1 MSRRELNLRVNGAPV
16 QALVEPRQSLADF
29 LREQCQLTGTHV
41 SCEQGVCGAC
51 TVLLDGQPVRSC
63 ITLGVACEGRAVQ
76 TIEGFEDDATMEQL
90 RQAFN
95 REHAL
100 QCGFCTPGMLIS
112 ARDIVTRLPGINET
126 RVRYELAG
134 NLCRCTGY
142 VGIVRAVAS
151 SLGESGS
158 PGTPELPAQALPAAG
173 AFAAFNPIDVG
184 VPAGAAHSDSTIP
197 ATSAGPGT
205 PGAAQIEEVILVQ
218 GCGAQGLWQLLG
230 DISAAAACIPGSR
243 IDDFDGRKLTGR
255 VRIAF
260 GPIKADFA
268 GTASVERDDA
278 TRQAV
283 ILGTGTDALSRTSAS
298 AKISYRVAAD
308 GGRPEAARLII
319 GMDYSVQGP
328 LAQFSRSEL
337 VRSLVRQLVRD
348 FGRNLETM
356 VSGGPMT
363 AAPAAGLNAFSLL
376 RRWLVAKLASLF
388 SGDGRQR

>member
-51 TVLLDGQPVRSC
+51 TVLVDGQPVRSC
-63 ITLGVACEGRAVQ
+63 ITLGVACEGREIQ
-76 TIEGFEDDATMEQL
+76 TIEGFEDDATMERL

-112 ARDIVTRLPGINET
+112 ARDIVTRLPGIDEN
-126 RVRYELAG
+126 RLRHELAG

-142 VGIVRAVAS
+142 VGIVRAVSAN
-151 SLGESGS
+151 LGAAGS
-158 PGTPELPAQALPAAG
+158 PGAPVEAQALPAAG
-173 AFAAFNPIDVG
+173 AFAAFDPVDVG
-184 VPAGAAHSDSTIP
+184 APASAAHGGAAATAQSGGP
-197 ATSAGPGT
+197 AAPGT
-205 PGAAQIEEVILVQ
+205 AQIEESILVQ
-218 GCGAQGLWQLLG
+218 GCDVQRLWQLLE
-230 DISAAAACIPGSR
+230 DTKAAAACIPGAR
-243 IDDFDGRKLTGR
+243 IEHFDGRELKGG

-268 GTASVERDDA
+268 GTASVERNEA
-278 TRQAV
+278 ARQAV
-283 ILGTGTDALSRTSAS
+283 IIGTGTDALSRTSAS
-298 AKISYRVAAD
+298 TKIAYRVEAES
-308 GGRPEAARLII
+308 GRPDAARLLI

-348 FGRNLETM
+348 FGRNLESM
-356 VSGGPMT
+356 AAGGPMQ
-363 AAPAAGLNAFSLL
+363 APPAAGLNAFALL
-376 RRWLVAKLASLF
+376 WRWLAAKLASLF
-388 SGDGRQR
+388 GGGRGQR

>member
-1 MSRRELNLRVNGAPV
+1 M
-16 QALVEPRQSLADF
+16 
-29 LREQCQLTGTHV
+29 

-51 TVLLDGQPVRSC
+51 TVLVDGQPVRSC
-63 ITLGVACEGRAVQ
+63 ITLGVACEGREIQ
-76 TIEGFEDDATMEQL
+76 TIEGFEDDAAMEQL

-112 ARDIVTRLPGINET
+112 ARDIVTRLPGIDEN
-126 RVRYELAG
+126 RLRHELAG

-151 SLGESGS
+151 NLGAAAA
-158 PGTPELPAQALPAAG
+158 PGAVETPARDLTAAG
-173 AFAAFNPIDVG
+173 AFATFDPVDIGAPES
-184 VPAGAAHSDSTIP
+184 AAHGDAAAP
-197 ATSAGPGT
+197 APRGGPAAA
-205 PGAAQIEEVILVQ
+205 GAAQIEESILVQ
-218 GCGAQGLWQLLG
+218 GCDVQRLWQLLE
-230 DISAAAACIPGSR
+230 DTKAAAACIPGAR
-243 IDDFDGRKLTGR
+243 IEHFDGRELKGG

-268 GTASVERDDA
+268 GTASVERDEA
-278 TRQAV
+278 ARRAV
-283 ILGTGTDALSRTSAS
+283 IIGTGTDALSRTRAS
-298 AKISYRVAAD
+298 TKISYRVEAES
-308 GGRPEAARLII
+308 GRPDAARLLI

-348 FGRNLETM
+348 FGRNLESM
-356 VSGGPMT
+356 ASGGPMQ

-376 RRWLVAKLASLF
+376 WRWLAAKLASLF
-388 SGDGRQR
+388 GGDRGQR

>member
-1 MSRRELNLRVNGAPV
+1 MSRRELNLQVNGAPV

-51 TVLLDGQPVRSC
+51 TVLVDGQPVRSC

-76 TIEGFEDDATMEQL
+76 TIEGLEDDATMERL

-112 ARDIVTRLPGINET
+112 ARDIVTRLPGIDET
-126 RVRYELAG
+126 RLRYELAG

-151 SLGESGS
+151 SLGAPES
-158 PGTPELPAQALPAAG
+158 PAQALPAAA
-173 AFAAFNPIDVG
+173 AFAAFEPVDVG
-184 VPAGAAHSDSTIP
+184 EPEGAARSDAAIP
-197 ATSAGPGT
+197 TTSAGPAV
-205 PGAAQIEEVILVQ
+205 PGAAQIEESILVQ
-218 GCGAQGLWQLLG
+218 GCDAQDLWQLLG
-230 DISAAAACIPGSR
+230 DISAAAACIPGAR
-243 IDDFDGRKLTGR
+243 IEHFDGRELTGR

-298 AKISYRVAAD
+298 AKISYRVNAD
-308 GGRPEAARLII
+308 GAHPEAARLVI

-348 FGRNLETM
+348 FGRNLESM
-356 VSGGPMT
+356 ASGGPM
-363 AAPAAGLNAFSLL
+363 APAPAAGLNAFSLL
-376 RRWLVAKLASLF
+376 WRWLLAKLASLF
-388 SGDGRQR
+388 GGDGRRR

>member
-51 TVLLDGQPVRSC
+51 TVLVDGQPVRSC

-76 TIEGFEDDATMEQL
+76 TIEGFEDDVTMERL

-112 ARDIVTRLPGINET
+112 ARDIVTRLPGIDET
-126 RVRYELAG
+126 RLRHELAG

-142 VGIVRAVAS
+142 AGIVRAVAS
-151 SLGESGS
+151 NLGEPLS
-158 PGTPELPAQALPAAG
+158 PGALEPPAQALPAAG
-173 AFAAFNPIDVG
+173 AFAAFEPVDVG
-184 VPAGAAHSDSTIP
+184 TPEGAARGDAP
-197 ATSAGPGT
+197 APASSAEQAA
-205 PGAAQIEEVILVQ
+205 PGAAQIEESILVQ
-218 GCGAQGLWQLLG
+218 GCDAQRLWQLLE
-230 DISAAAACIPGSR
+230 DTQAAAACIPGAR
-243 IDDFDGRKLTGR
+243 IDHFDGRELTGG

-260 GPIKADFA
+260 GPIKANFA
-268 GTASVERDDA
+268 GTATVERNDA

-298 AKISYRVAAD
+298 AKITYRVGAD
-308 GGRPEAARLII
+308 GARAEAARLVI

-337 VRSLVRQLVRD
+337 VRSLVRQLARD
-348 FGRNLETM
+348 FGRNLESM
-356 VSGGPMT
+356 ASGGPMKT
-363 AAPAAGLNAFSLL
+363 APAAGLNAFSLL
-376 RRWLVAKLASLF
+376 WRWLLAKLTSLF
-388 SGDGRQR
+388 GGDGRPR

>member
-1 MSRRELNLRVNGAPV
+1 MSRRELNLQVNGAPV
-16 QALVEPRQSLADF
+16 KALVEPRQSLADF

-51 TVLLDGQPVRSC
+51 TVLVDGQPVRSC

-76 TIEGFEDDATMEQL
+76 TIEGLEDDAAMEQL

-112 ARDIVTRLPGINET
+112 ARDIVTRLPGIDEN
-126 RVRYELAG
+126 RLRHELAG

-151 SLGESGS
+151 NLGAAAARGAIE
-158 PGTPELPAQALPAAG
+158 TPARDLPAAG
-173 AFAAFNPIDVG
+173 PFAAFDPVDVG
-184 VPAGAAHSDSTIP
+184 APETAHGDAAAPAQSGGPAA
-197 ATSAGPGT
+197 
-205 PGAAQIEEVILVQ
+205 PGAAQIEESILVQ
-218 GCGAQGLWQLLG
+218 GCDAQRLWQLLE
-230 DISAAAACIPGSR
+230 DTKAAAACIPGAR
-243 IDDFDGRKLTGR
+243 IDKFDGRELTGG

-268 GTASVERDDA
+268 GTATVERDDA

-283 ILGTGTDALSRTSAS
+283 ILGTGTDALSRTRAS
-298 AKISYRVAAD
+298 AKISYRVGAD
-308 GGRPEAARLII
+308 GARPDAARLVI

-348 FGRNLETM
+348 FGRNLESM
-356 VSGGPMT
+356 ASGGPMK
-363 AAPAAGLNAFSLL
+363 PAAGLNAFSLL
-376 RRWLVAKLASLF
+376 WRWLAAKLASLF
-388 SGDGRQR
+388 GGNGRQR

>member
-1 MSRRELNLRVNGAPV
+1 MSRRELKLQVNGAPA

-29 LREQCQLTGTHV
+29 LREQCQMTGTHV

-51 TVLLDGQPVRSC
+51 TVLVDGQPVRSC
-63 ITLGVACEGRAVQ
+63 ITLAIACEGRAVQ
-76 TIEGFEDDATMEQL
+76 TIEGFEEDAIMARL

-112 ARDIVTRLPGINET
+112 ARDIVTRLPGIDET
-126 RVRYELAG
+126 RLRYELAG

-151 SLGESGS
+151 NLGGAA
-158 PGTPELPAQALPAAG
+158 GTGVDDTPVPASPAAS
-173 AFAAFNPIDVG
+173 AFAAFDPVDVG
-184 VPAGAAHSDSTIP
+184 APEGAAHGDSMAP
-197 ATSAGPGT
+197 ASSGAPAT
-205 PGAAQIEEVILVQ
+205 PGAAQIEASILVQ
-218 GCGAQGLWQLLG
+218 GCDAQRLWQLLE
-230 DISAAAACIPGSR
+230 DTKAAAACIPGAR
-243 IDDFDGRKLTGR
+243 IDHFDGRELTGG

-268 GTASVERDDA
+268 GTATVERDDA

-283 ILGTGTDALSRTSAS
+283 ILGTGTDVQSRTSAS
-298 AKISYRVAAD
+298 AKITYRVGAD
-308 GGRPEAARLII
+308 GARPDAARLVI

-337 VRSLVRQLVRD
+337 VRSLVRQLARD
-348 FGRNLETM
+348 FGRNLESM
-356 VSGGPMT
+356 ASGGPMQ
-363 AAPAAGLNAFSLL
+363 PSAGLNAFSLL
-376 RRWLVAKLASLF
+376 WRWLVAKLKSVF
-388 SGDGRQR
+388 GGVG

>member
-1 MSRRELNLRVNGAPV
+1 MSPRELNLRVNGALV

-51 TVLLDGQPVRSC
+51 TVLVDGQPVRSC
-63 ITLGVACEGRAVQ
+63 ITLGLACEGRSVQ
-76 TIEGFEDDATMEQL
+76 TIEGLEEDAAMERL

-112 ARDIVTRLPGINET
+112 ARDIVTRLPGIDET
-126 RVRYELAG
+126 RLRHELAG

-151 SLGESGS
+151 NLGKVASPS
-158 PGTPELPAQALPAAG
+158 APGTSAQALPAAG
-173 AFAAFNPIDVG
+173 AFAAFEPVDVG
-184 VPAGAAHSDSTIP
+184 APEGTAHNDAATPGASTGQ
-197 ATSAGPGT
+197 AA
-205 PGAAQIEEVILVQ
+205 PGAAQIEESILVQ
-218 GCGAQGLWQLLG
+218 GCDAQRLWLLLE
-230 DISAAAACIPGSR
+230 DTKAAAACIPGAR
-243 IDDFDGRKLTGR
+243 IDQFDGRELAGR
-255 VRIAF
+255 VRVAF

-268 GTASVERDDA
+268 GTAIVERDDA

-298 AKISYRVAAD
+298 AKISYRVGAD
-308 GGRPEAARLII
+308 GARPEAARLVI

-348 FGRNLETM
+348 FGRNLESM
-356 VSGGPMT
+356 ASGGPI
-363 AAPAAGLNAFSLL
+363 APAPTAGLNAFSLL
-376 RRWLVAKLASLF
+376 WRWLVEKLASF
-388 SGDGRQR
+388 FGGDRRQG

>member
-1 MSRRELNLRVNGAPV
+1 MSRRELNLQVNGAPV

-51 TVLLDGQPVRSC
+51 TVLVDGQPVRSC

-76 TIEGFEDDATMEQL
+76 TIEGLEDDATMERL

-112 ARDIVTRLPGINET
+112 AHDIVTRLPGIDEN
-126 RVRYELAG
+126 RLRHELAG

-151 SLGESGS
+151 NLTP
-158 PGTPELPAQALPAAG
+158 PGAAAQPAASAG
-173 AFAAFNPIDVG
+173 AF
-184 VPAGAAHSDSTIP
+184 VPFEPVDTRARPGATPVDAAH
-197 ATSAGPGT
+197 AGPAM
-205 PGAAQIEEVILVQ
+205 PGAAQIEEAIAVK
-218 GCGAQGLWQLLG
+218 GCDAERLWRLLE
-230 DISAAAACIPGSR
+230 DTKTAAACIPGAH
-243 IDDFDGRKLTGR
+243 IDQFDGREMTGR

-268 GTASVERDDA
+268 GTATVERDDA

-283 ILGTGTDALSRTSAS
+283 ILGGGTDALSRTSAK
-298 AKISYRVAAD
+298 ARITYRVGAD
-308 GGRPEAARLII
+308 GADAARLVI

-337 VRSLVRQLVRD
+337 VRSLVRQMLHE
-348 FGRNLETM
+348 FGRNLEAM
-356 VSGGPMT
+356 ASGKSVTP
-363 AAPAAGLNAFSLL
+363 APAAGLNAFALL
-376 RRWLVAKLASLF
+376 WRWLLSLF
-388 SGDGRQR
+388 GSSKGGGERRD

>member
-1 MSRRELNLRVNGAPV
+1 MSRRELNLRVNGTSV

-29 LREQCQLTGTHV
+29 LRDQCQLTGTHV

-63 ITLGVACEGRAVQ
+63 ITLGVACEGREVQ
-76 TIEGFEDDATMEQL
+76 TIEGLEDDATMEQL

-112 ARDIVTRLPGINET
+112 AHDIVTRLPGIDET
-126 RVRYELAG
+126 RVRHELAG

-151 SLGESGS
+151 SLSEAGGPGALESS
-158 PGTPELPAQALPAAG
+158 AQVLPAAG
-173 AFAAFNPIDVG
+173 ALAAFEPVDIG
-184 VPAGAAHSDSTIP
+184 APEGAARSDTAIP
-197 ATSAGPGT
+197 ATSAEPAAS
-205 PGAAQIEEVILVQ
+205 GAAQIEEAILIQ
-218 GCGAQGLWQLLG
+218 GCDAQRLWQLLE
-230 DISAAAACIPGSR
+230 DTKAAAACIPGAR
-243 IDDFDGRKLTGR
+243 IDDFDGRELAGR

-260 GPIKADFA
+260 GPIRADFA
-268 GTASVERDDA
+268 GTATVERNDA

-298 AKISYRVAAD
+298 AKISYRVDPD
-308 GGRPEAARLII
+308 GARPEAARLVI

-356 VSGGPMT
+356 ASGGPMK
-363 AAPAAGLNAFSLL
+363 AAPAAGLNAFTLL
-376 RRWLVAKLASLF
+376 WRWLVAKLASPF
-388 SGDGRQR
+388 GGDGPRR

>member
-1 MSRRELNLRVNGAPV
+1 MSRRELNLQVNGAPV

-51 TVLLDGQPVRSC
+51 TVLVDGQPVRSC

-76 TIEGFEDDATMEQL
+76 TIEGLEDDATMERL

-112 ARDIVTRLPGINET
+112 AHDIVTRLPGIDEN
-126 RVRYELAG
+126 RLRHELAG

-151 SLGESGS
+151 NLTP
-158 PGTPELPAQALPAAG
+158 PGAAAQPAASAG
-173 AFAAFNPIDVG
+173 AF
-184 VPAGAAHSDSTIP
+184 VPFEPVDTGARAGATPVDAAH
-197 ATSAGPGT
+197 AGPAM
-205 PGAAQIEEVILVQ
+205 PGAAQIEEAIAVK
-218 GCGAQGLWQLLG
+218 GCDAERLWRLLE
-230 DISAAAACIPGSR
+230 DTKTAAACIPGAH
-243 IDDFDGRKLTGR
+243 IDQFDGREMTGR

-268 GTASVERDDA
+268 GTATVERDDA

-283 ILGTGTDALSRTSAS
+283 ILGGGTDALSRTSAK
-298 AKISYRVAAD
+298 ARITYRVGAD
-308 GGRPEAARLII
+308 GADAARLVI

-337 VRSLVRQLVRD
+337 VRSLVRQMLHE
-348 FGRNLETM
+348 FGRNLEAM
-356 VSGGPMT
+356 ASGKSVTP
-363 AAPAAGLNAFSLL
+363 APAAGLNAFALL
-376 RRWLVAKLASLF
+376 WRWLLSLF
-388 SGDGRQR
+388 GSSKGGGERRD

>member
-29 LREQCQLTGTHV
+29 LREQCRLTGTHV

-51 TVLLDGQPVRSC
+51 TVLVDGQPVRSC

-76 TIEGFEDDATMEQL
+76 TIEGLEDDATMERL

-112 ARDIVTRLPGINET
+112 ARDIVTRLPGIDET
-126 RVRYELAG
+126 RLRHELAG

-142 VGIVRAVAS
+142 VGIVRAVAA
-151 SLGESGS
+151 SLGAPES
-158 PGTPELPAQALPAAG
+158 PTRALPTRALPAAG
-173 AFAAFNPIDVG
+173 AFAAFEPVDVG
-184 VPAGAAHSDSTIP
+184 APEGAARSDEAIL
-197 ATSAGPGT
+197 ATSAGPVAPT
-205 PGAAQIEEVILVQ
+205 AAQIEEAILIQ
-218 GCGAQGLWQLLG
+218 GCDAQRLWQLLE
-230 DISAAAACIPGSR
+230 DTKAAAACIPGAR
-243 IDDFDGRKLTGR
+243 IDHFNGRELTGG

-268 GTASVERDDA
+268 GTATVERDDA

-298 AKISYRVAAD
+298 VKISYRVGAD
-308 GGRPEAARLII
+308 GARAGTARLII

-337 VRSLVRQLVRD
+337 VRSLVRQLVKD

-356 VSGGPMT
+356 ASGGPMT
-363 AAPAAGLNAFSLL
+363 QAPAAGLNAYALL
-376 RRWLVAKLASLF
+376 WRWLLAKLASLF
-388 SGDGRQR
+388 GGDRR

>member
-1 MSRRELNLRVNGAPV
+1 MTRRELNLQVNGAPV

-51 TVLLDGQPVRSC
+51 TVLVDGQPVRSC
-63 ITLGVACEGRAVQ
+63 ITLGVACEGREIQ

-112 ARDIVTRLPGINET
+112 ARDIVTRLPGIDEN
-126 RVRYELAG
+126 RLRHELAG

-151 SLGESGS
+151 NLGEAAGDVE
-158 PGTPELPAQALPAAG
+158 TPARALPAAC
-173 AFAAFNPIDVG
+173 AFAAFEPVDVG
-184 VPAGAAHSDSTIP
+184 APEGEAHGGATAP
-197 ATSAGPGT
+197 ATSTGRAA
-205 PGAAQIEEVILVQ
+205 PGAAQIEEAILVQ
-218 GCGAQGLWQLLG
+218 GCDAQRLWQLLE
-230 DISAAAACIPGSR
+230 DSKAAAACIPGAR
-243 IDDFDGRKLTGR
+243 IDHFDGRELTGG

-268 GTASVERDDA
+268 GTATVERDDA
-278 TRQAV
+278 TRQAQ
-283 ILGTGTDALSRTSAS
+283 ILGTGTDAQSRTSAS
-298 AKISYRVAAD
+298 AKITYRVSAD
-308 GGRPEAARLII
+308 GARTDAARLVI

-356 VSGGPMT
+356 ASGGRMK
-363 AAPAAGLNAFSLL
+363 PAAGLNAFSLL
-376 RRWLVAKLASLF
+376 WRWLVAKLSSLVG
-388 SGDGRQR
+388 GDRRQR